1 MREIL
6 ISAIVTA
13 LVFIAAAPDHVQAA
27 QIVDGIAAVVNGEVI
42 TIGDLDA
49 QIDERLKQTGI
60 PEGYTEEQV
69 HEQGRRLMLESM
81 INDILIQQ
89 EAERLGLEV
98 SQADL
103 ENAIRKIR
111 EGNGLTVEQF
121 RSQIA
126 LKNMTREEY
135 AESVRK
141 QLLKQ
146 RLIGYMVQHRVVV
159 TDKEL
164 AEYASMMKQH
174 SMPMGMG
181 PMDMMMEAPAP
192 DASAASEPS
201 SMVELS
207 IIIVGTQDEAEDLHN
222 AVSSGKLSFA
232 DAAKQHSQGPGASEG
247 GSLGTI
253 ALSELGAPIQQ
264 AVSKTSPGKVSDV
277 FGLAD
282 QYAFIQLK
290 SKQGPAQAAPQKEPE
305 PEPEDN
311 ETATASAGPSPES
324 VLSSLSQDEIDQL
337 RNRLMQQKLEE
348 RFSDYMKQLR
358 DKAVIRVNL

>member
-1 MREIL
+1 M
-6 ISAIVTA
+6 
-13 LVFIAAAPDHVQAA
+13 
-27 QIVDGIAAVVNGEVI
+27 VDGIAAVVNGEVI
-42 TIGDLDA
+42 TIGDLDT
-49 QIDERLKQTGI
+49 QIEERLKQSGM
-60 PEGYTEEQV
+60 PEGYSIDEV
-69 HEQGRRLMLESM
+69 RMQGRRLMLESM

-98 SQADL
+98 SQVDL

-111 EGNGLTVEQF
+111 DENGLTVEQF
-121 RSQIA
+121 RSKLA

-135 AESVRK
+135 AETIRK
-141 QLLKQ
+141 QLRKQ

-164 AEYASMMKQH
+164 AEYATRMKQH
-174 SMPMGMG
+174 SMPMDDFGMG
-181 PMDMMMEAPAP
+181 SLDMMMETPAQET
-192 DASAASEPS
+192 SISSEPS

-207 IIIVGTQDEAEDLHN
+207 IIIVGTQDEAQDLHD
-222 AVSSGKLSFA
+222 AITSGKQSFA
-232 DAAKQHSQGPGASEG
+232 DAARQHSQGPGASDG
-247 GSLGTI
+247 GDLGSI

-264 AVSKTSPGKVSDV
+264 AVSKTSPGEVSGV

-290 SKQGPAQAAPQKEPE
+290 SKQSTEQVASQKKEPE

-311 ETATASAGPSPES
+311 ETATANTGPSPES
-324 VLSSLSQDEIDQL
+324 VLSSLSQTEIDQL

-348 RFSDYMKQLR
+348 RFNDYMKQLR